1 MIDIVITLVFMMT
14 LLMFSI
20 FPALKIVEFIGKK
33 RELTHKMQNILTLTF
48 TIVIALCG
56 ALFMKLA

>member
-1 MIDIVITLVFMMT
+1 MIDIIITLVFMMT

-20 FPALKIVEFIGKK
+20 FPALKIVEFIGKR
-33 RELTHKMQNILTLTF
+33 RELTHKMQNFLTLTF

>member
-33 RELTHKMQNILTLTF
+33 RELTHKMQNFLTLIF
-48 TIVIALCG
+48 TIVIAFCG

>member
-1 MIDIVITLVFMMT
+1 MIDIIITLVFMMT

-20 FPALKIVEFIGKK
+20 FPALKIVEFIGEK
-33 RELTHKMQNILTLTF
+33 RELTHKMQNFLTLAF